1 MPVDNSPPVEGEMTG
16 GTKRLHD
23 SCVSRNLGTSV
34 TPAAIR
40 ATKPGWRDPRLWIG
54 VAIVAA
60 SVLLGAKLIGGA
72 DQSVAVWSVSHDVV
86 GGEDLTD
93 GDVVARKV
101 RFVNAADADVYLSA
115 DDPLPEGM
123 ALTRDLG
130 AGELVPRAA
139 MGPKETVK
147 RKTIS
152 LVFADSGVPT
162 GLEKGDSVAVW
173 VTSVTKKDAGGNTTP
188 DAPPAAPTFAQALV
202 TSVQSSTT
210 GSLAGTGAIVV
221 TIAIPNGTQPEAV
234 GAVVQAAKADN
245 LYLTTVG

>member
-1 MPVDNSPPVEGEMTG
+1 
-16 GTKRLHD
+16 
-23 SCVSRNLGTSV
+23 VSRNLGTSV

-40 ATKPGWRDPRLWIG
+40 AAKPGWRDPRLWIG

-86 GGEDLTD
+86 TGDDLTD

-115 DDPLPEGM
+115 DDPLPEGTT
-123 ALTRDLG
+123 LTRGLT

-139 MGPKETVK
+139 LGPKETVK
-147 RKTIS
+147 RKTMS
-152 LVFADSGVPT
+152 LVFAGSGVPT

-173 VTSVTKKDAGGNTTP
+173 VTSVKKKDADGTTTV

-202 TSVQSSTT
+202 TGVQSSTT

-221 TIAIPNGTQPEAV
+221 TIAIPNGTQPAAV